1 MPTPSPLRTV
11 ARRKSGFAAVSQL
24 ARGREPLGASLSFG
38 SALHLRFPSDLS
50 REKALI
56 IGAGFPPSGS
66 PGDLHP
72 LFRAHAGRTHGA
84 CRTDASAA
92 PLGPRVIQTLA
103 AFDQRSCR
111 V

>member
-24 ARGREPLGASLSFG
+24 ARGRAPLGASLSLG

-50 REKALI
+50 HEKALI

-72 LFRAHAGRTHGA
+72 LFRAHAGRTHGS
-84 CRTDASAA
+84 CVRTTRANA
-92 PLGPRVIQTLA
+92 PRRLRLT
-103 AFDQRSCR
+103 
-111 V
+111 